1 MPYDPMDPI
10 FIIYSKETHI
20 HKAAS
25 KNIKLEKSKS
35 TKIMEYAR
43 CYKILGIS
51 EKEWRTVC
59 WQ

>member
-10 FIIYSKETHI
+10 FNIYPKETHI

-43 CYKILGIS
+43 RYKILGIS
-51 EKEWRTVC
+51 EKE
-59 WQ
+59 